1 MKQTALQ
8 EVEQVFRLRVFAGQD
23 HDESV
28 GLGNEWRI
36 DLVGEQQGVVSLLR
50 KIEIQENVVDLMRL
64 VLRKRQ

>member
-8 EVEQVFRLRVFAGQD
+8 EVEQVLRLRVFAGQD

-36 DLVGEQQGVVSLLR
+36 DLVREQQGVVSLLR
-50 KIEIQENVVDLMRL
+50 KIEI
-64 VLRKRQ
+64 